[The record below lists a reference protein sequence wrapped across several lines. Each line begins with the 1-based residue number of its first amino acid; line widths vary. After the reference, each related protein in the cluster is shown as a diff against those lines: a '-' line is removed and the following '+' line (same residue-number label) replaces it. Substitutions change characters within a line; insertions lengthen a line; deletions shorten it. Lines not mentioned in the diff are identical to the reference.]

1 MLDLGGIGQWMTR
14 RTELSSDKVA
24 LIFHGS
30 TLTYA
35 QFNRRINRLAHAL
48 MKRGVRKGD
57 RVACLLHNCPE
68 FLETLFACAKIGTM
82 LVPINYRLS
91 PEEVKFILQDSGS
104 HVVIYHTTLS
114 GLLKPIIHDTEVLHK
129 IYLPFPPQEAVADLS
144 NDLPAAESYEVILQS
159 EGEREPSL
167 PVSEHDPLL
176 IMYTSGTTGLP
187 KGALLTHRN
196 ITWNAIN
203 SFLNK
208 DSIQSDDVILTVA
221 PLFHIGGLSIHTLPA
236 LYKGATVVLLDK
248 FDPQVVL
255 ETVQEYKVSVL
266 FLVPAMWQALM
277 KVPDFSRYNLSSLR
291 DLVSGGAPCPLTV
304 IQFFQ
309 ERGFRFLEGFG
320 MTETA
325 PGVMILTSEDAV
337 RKNGS
342 VGRPLMHVR
351 ARIVDEED
359 RDVPPG
365 EVGELVLQG
374 PNICAGYWHRPEAN
388 EEAFRN
394 GWFHTGDLARQDEEG
409 YFYIVDRKK
418 DMLISGGENIY
429 STEVEQV
436 LFRHPK
442 VADVAVIGIPDE
454 KWGEVPAAI
463 VVLKPGAGQLT
474 IEELAAHCEGKLA
487 RYKIPKMLRI
497 IEELPRNATGK
508 VLKRKLREELQT
520 G

>member
-1 MLDLGGIGQWMTR
+1 MLDLGGIGYWVMKR
-14 RTELSSDKVA
+14 AELSADKVA
-24 LIFHGS
+24 LIFQGE

-35 QFNRRINRLAHAL
+35 ELNRRVNRLAHSL
-48 MKRGVRKGD
+48 MSLGVRRGD
-57 RVACLLHNCPE
+57 RVAVLLFNCPQFIE
-68 FLETLFACAKIGTM
+68 IVFACAKIGAIV
-82 LVPINYRLS
+82 VPINYRLS
-91 PEEVKFILQDSGS
+91 PPEVKFILHDSGS
-104 HVVIYHTTLS
+104 HLVIYHTALS
-114 GLLKPIIHDTEVLHK
+114 ALLAPIIDETEVIHR
-129 IYLPFPPQEAVADLS
+129 ISIPFPPPGFSTAAADQLS
-144 NDLPAAESYEVILQS
+144 SHDYEEMLQS
-159 EGEREPSL
+159 MAETEPAL
-167 PVSEHDPLL
+167 PVSEHDPHLM
-176 IMYTSGTTGLP
+176 MYTSGTTGYP

-196 ITWNAIN
+196 TTWNAIH

-208 DSIQSDDVILTVA
+208 DALQADDVVLTVA
-221 PLFHIGGLSIHTLPA
+221 PLFHIGGLSVHTLPA
-236 LYKGATVVLLDK
+236 LYKGATVVLLPH
-248 FDPQVVL
+248 FDPVAVL
-255 ETVQEYKVSVL
+255 ETIQTYQVNVL
-266 FLVPAMWQALM
+266 FLVPAMWQAIM
-277 KVPDFSRYNLSSLR
+277 AVPDFEKYNLSSLR

-309 ERGFRFLEGFG
+309 ERGFKFLEGFG

-337 RKNGS
+337 RKHGS
-342 VGRPLMHVR
+342 VGRPLMHVK
-351 ARIVDEED
+351 ARIVDDED

-388 EEAFRN
+388 EEAFRG

-429 STEVEQV
+429 SPEVEQV

-442 VADVAVIGIPDE
+442 VADAAVIGVPDE

-463 VVLKPGAGQLT
+463 VVLKPGAGTLT
-474 IEELAAHCEGKLA
+474 LEELAAHCEGQLA
-487 RYKIPKMLRI
+487 RYKIPKILRI
-497 IEELPRNATGK
+497 VDELPRNATGK
-508 VLKRKLREELQT
+508 VLKRQLREQFKT